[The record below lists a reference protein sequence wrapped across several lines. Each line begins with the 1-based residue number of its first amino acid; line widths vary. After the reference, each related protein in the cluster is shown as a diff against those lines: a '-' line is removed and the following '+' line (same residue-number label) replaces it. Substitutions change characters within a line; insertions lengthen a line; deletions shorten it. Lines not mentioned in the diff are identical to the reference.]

1 MKKIK
6 ARVIRGMSPEERKEL
21 LKEVYAELMT
31 ERTANHRAKPVYTLR
46 ALRKNVARIK
56 TIIREEEEKN
66 EFKGISRK
74 VA

>member
-6 ARVIRGMSPEERKEL
+6 ANVIREMSPEERVEL
-21 LKEVYAELMT
+21 LKEVNAELMI

-56 TIIREEEEKN
+56 TIMREEEEKD
-66 EFKGISRK
+66 ELKGISG
-74 VA
+74 